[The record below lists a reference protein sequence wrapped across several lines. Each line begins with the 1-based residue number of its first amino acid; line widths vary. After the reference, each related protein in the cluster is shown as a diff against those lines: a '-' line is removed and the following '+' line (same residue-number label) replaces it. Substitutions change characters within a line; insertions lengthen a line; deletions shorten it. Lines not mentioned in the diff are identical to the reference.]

1 MDKNKEE
8 EDGETK
14 KDEKE
19 KDEMKF
25 NNNDERIHF
34 VCTHENG
41 VGCRNSRS
49 LDDRCDPPLVAYTH
63 DLIIGTLSKDEKW
76 IHIIQSED
84 QEMIGTYLP
93 MSIDDEI
100 FFEKITSNIEWR
112 KKKKRRKKDGPRKDG
127 FHN

>member
-1 MDKNKEE
+1 
-8 EDGETK
+8 
-14 KDEKE
+14 
-19 KDEMKF
+19 MKF

-34 VCTHENG
+34 ICTHEIG

-49 LDDRCDPPLVAYTH
+49 LDDRCDPPLAAYTH

-93 MSIDDEI
+93 MIKLMMKSSLKKLRPTLNGE
-100 FFEKITSNIEWR
+100 R
-112 KKKKRRKKDGPRKDG
+112 KRKRRKKDGYK
-127 FHN
+127 N